1 MAFNSYDELF
11 SAIADYIMRPD
22 APIASFIALG
32 QSDIAPRIKHY
43 EQETKVTLTSA
54 DNMVTLPADFQEARR
69 VVVDGALATPTSIYR
84 TDFSAGCVYYFQRG
98 KRYEFVPA
106 KDVPREVELTY
117 YARIPFITV
126 TNQTNWLTDYNFGNA
141 IFHASLVRAYRWM
154 KDKDAEAM
162 EKASLEEALA
172 GIATDNSRAV
182 NSGNQFEIDFGG
194 PLF

>member
-1 MAFNSYDELF
+1 MAFNSYDELL
-11 SAIADYIMRPD
+11 SAVADYIMRPE

-43 EQETKVTLTSA
+43 EQETKVVLTST

-69 VVVDGALATPTSIYR
+69 IVVDGVLATPTSIYR
-84 TDFSAGCVYYFQRG
+84 TDFAAGGVHYFQRG
-98 KRYEFVPA
+98 KRYEFLPA
-106 KDVPREVELTY
+106 NDKPREVELTY
-117 YARIPFITV
+117 YARTPFISAS
-126 TNQTNWLTDYNFGNA
+126 NQTNWLTDYNFGNA
-141 IFHASLVRAYRWM
+141 IFHAALVRAYRWM

-172 GIATDNSRAV
+172 GIATDNHRAV